1 MDRSTMTC
9 SVAICP
15 SPKDASYFRF
25 PKDISVQKS
34 WIESCKRQDEINPKT
49 ARICSLHFNDSDFE
63 RDLRNELLNI
73 PVRKL
78 LKPNSIPS
86 QNLQP
91 EHGILVKWTSP
102 RKTTLRGQREE
113 RAKKRIRKQL
123 VITIFNVI
131 T

>member
-15 SPKDASYFRF
+15 SPKDASYYRF
-25 PKDISVQKS
+25 PKDISHQKI
-34 WIESCKRQDEINPKT
+34 WIELCKRQDKVNPTT
-49 ARICSLHFNDSDFE
+49 ARMCSLHFNDSDFE
-63 RDLRNELLNI
+63 RDLRNELLNL

-86 QNLQP
+86 KNLQP

-102 RKTTLRGQREE
+102 RKTTLHGQREE
-113 RAKKRIRKQL
+113 RARKRIRKQL
-123 VITIFNVI
+123 VIINIFD
-131 T
+131 